1 MSKQTQQNK
10 VVFVITTTELP
21 KGVTFKV
28 KGDNAFL
35 SFRDYNGWKY
45 SIQTKVLERDGNDI
59 TLEVHDK
66 EHNIFLKAEDVDVGY
81 LKLQQVVKEVV
92 FEKNT
97 EIFGVQLKAKVI
109 KEGKMTKEEI
119 IAPAVDKEEVKVI
132 SENKQLQEDTVD
144 LTKVVNDVHEA
155 AGTLD
160 KTAKDAVVFTI
171 IEKFSDDP
179 ESPVNKLE
187 DREYPLEEVIE
198 ILSFAN
204 KYWDI
209 PRIGSCEPEQD
220 LSGHVV
226 DLVRDGVYTKVQV
239 VALLQKELN
248 SQGIF
253 LDEAEKTTNQ
263 VIEWVKEN
271 PGKTVGIVAGAAA
284 VYAGLA
290 FLAEKFLGGSDE

>member
-1 MSKQTQQNK
+1 MSKQTQQEK

-21 KGVTFKV
+21 KGVTFKM
-28 KGDNAFL
+28 KGNNAFL
-35 SFRDYNGWKY
+35 LFRDYNGWKY
-45 SIQTKVLERDGNDI
+45 SVQAKILERDGDDI

-66 EHNIFLKAEDVDVGY
+66 EHAIFLKAEDVNIGY
-81 LKLQQVVKEVV
+81 FKMSKVV

-119 IAPAVDKEEVKVI
+119 IAPAVDKEEVKAVLKEQVEDSTDVVDVVKDSAVI
-132 SENKQLQEDTVD
+132 
-144 LTKVVNDVHEA
+144 
-155 AGTLD
+155 
-160 KTAKDAVVFTI
+160 TI
-171 IEKFSDDP
+171 INNFSTDP

-187 DREYPLEEVIE
+187 DRKYPLNEVIE

-209 PRIGSCEPEQD
+209 PRIGACEPEQD

-253 LDEAEKTTNQ
+253 LDDAEKTTNQ

-271 PGKTVGIVAGAAA
+271 PGKTVGIVAGTAA
-284 VYAGLA
+284 VLAGLA
-290 FLAEKFLGGSDE
+290 FLGEKFLGGSDE

>member
-1 MSKQTQQNK
+1 MKKQTNEK

-21 KGVTFKV
+21 KGVTFKM
-28 KGDNAFL
+28 KGSNAFL

-45 SIQTKVLERDGNDI
+45 SIQTRILDREGDDI

-66 EHNIFLKAEDVDVGY
+66 EHSIFLKAEDVDIGY

-92 FEKNT
+92 WEKNT

-119 IAPAVDKEEVKVI
+119 TAGSVSKEEASAVVEAVV
-132 SENKQLQEDTVD
+132 ENKQQEDTSNVA
-144 LTKVVNDVHEA
+144 EA
-155 AGTLD
+155 VKD
-160 KTAKDAVVFTI
+160 TAIITI
-171 IEKFSDDP
+171 INSFSTDP

-187 DREYPLEEVIE
+187 DRKYPLNEVIE

-209 PRIGSCEPEQD
+209 PRIGACEPEQD
-220 LSGHVV
+220 LSDHVV

-248 SQGIF
+248 SEGIF
-253 LDEAEKTTNQ
+253 LDEAEKTTNK

-271 PGKTVGIVAGAAA
+271 PGKTAGIVAGAAA
-284 VYAGLA
+284 VFAGLA
-290 FLAEKFLGGSDE
+290 LLGEKFLGGSDE

>member
-1 MSKQTQQNK
+1 MSKQTQQEK

-21 KGVTFKV
+21 KGVTFKM

-45 SIQTKVLERDGNDI
+45 SIQTKVLERDGDDV

-92 FEKNT
+92 WEKNT

-119 IAPAVDKEEVKVI
+119 IAPAVDKEEVKAVLKEQVEDSTNVVDVVKDSAVI
-132 SENKQLQEDTVD
+132 
-144 LTKVVNDVHEA
+144 
-155 AGTLD
+155 
-160 KTAKDAVVFTI
+160 TI
-171 IEKFSDDP
+171 INSFSTDP

-187 DREYPLEEVIE
+187 DRKYPLNEVIE
-198 ILSFAN
+198 ILSFAS

-209 PRIGSCEPEQD
+209 PRIGACEPEQD

-284 VYAGLA
+284 LLAGLA
-290 FLAEKFLGGSDE
+290 FLGEKFLGGSDE

>member
-1 MSKQTQQNK
+1 MSKQAKQEK

-21 KGVTFKV
+21 KGVTFKT

-45 SIQTKVLERDGNDI
+45 SIQTKVLERDGEDI

-66 EHNIFLKAEDVDVGY
+66 EHNIFLKAEDVDIGY

-92 FEKNT
+92 FEKET

-109 KEGKMTKEEI
+109 KEGKVTEKEI
-119 IAPAVDKEEVKVI
+119 IAPAVTEEEVKAVLKEQVEDSTDVVDVVKDSAVI
-132 SENKQLQEDTVD
+132 
-144 LTKVVNDVHEA
+144 
-155 AGTLD
+155 
-160 KTAKDAVVFTI
+160 TI
-171 IEKFSDDP
+171 INNFSTDP

-187 DREYPLEEVIE
+187 DRKYPLNEVIE

-209 PRIGSCEPEQD
+209 PRIGACEPEQD
-220 LSGHVV
+220 LSSHVV
-226 DLVRDGVYTKVQV
+226 DLVRGGVYTKVQV

-253 LDEAEKTTNQ
+253 LDEGEKTTNQ

-271 PGKTVGIVAGAAA
+271 PGKTAGIVAGAAA

>member
-1 MSKQTQQNK
+1 MGNKTKQNK
-10 VVFVITTTELP
+10 VVFVITATELP
-21 KGVTFKV
+21 KGVTFKM

-45 SIQTKVLERDGNDI
+45 SIQTKVLERDGDDV

-66 EHNIFLKAEDVDVGY
+66 EHSIFLKAEDVDIGY

-119 IAPAVDKEEVKVI
+119 IAPAVDKEEVKAVLKEQVEDSTDVVDVVKDSAVI
-132 SENKQLQEDTVD
+132 
-144 LTKVVNDVHEA
+144 
-155 AGTLD
+155 
-160 KTAKDAVVFTI
+160 TI
-171 IEKFSDDP
+171 INNFSTDP

-187 DREYPLEEVIE
+187 DRKYPLNEVIE

-209 PRIGSCEPEQD
+209 PRIGACEPEQD

>member
-1 MSKQTQQNK
+1 MTKQTKQEK

-21 KGVTFKV
+21 KGVTFKM
-28 KGDNAFL
+28 KGNNAFL
-35 SFRDYNGWKY
+35 LFRDYNGWKY
-45 SIQTKVLERDGNDI
+45 SVQAKILERDGDDI

-66 EHNIFLKAEDVDVGY
+66 EHAIFLKAEDVNIGY
-81 LKLQQVVKEVV
+81 FKMSKVV

-109 KEGKMTKEEI
+109 KEGKMTDKQI
-119 IAPAVDKEEVKVI
+119 IAPAVTEEEVKAVLKEQVEDSTDLVDVVKDSAVI
-132 SENKQLQEDTVD
+132 
-144 LTKVVNDVHEA
+144 
-155 AGTLD
+155 
-160 KTAKDAVVFTI
+160 TI
-171 IEKFSDDP
+171 INNFSADP

-187 DREYPLEEVIE
+187 DRKYPLNEVIE

-209 PRIGSCEPEQD
+209 PHIGACEPEQD
-220 LSGHVV
+220 LSGYVV

-248 SQGIF
+248 SKGIF
-253 LDEAEKTTNQ
+253 LDEGEKTTNQ

-271 PGKTVGIVAGAAA
+271 PGKTAGIVAGTAA
-284 VYAGLA
+284 VLAGLA
-290 FLAEKFLGGSDE
+290 FLGEKFLGGSDE

>member
-1 MSKQTQQNK
+1 MEKQTKNK
-10 VVFVITTTELP
+10 VVFVVTTTELP
-21 KGVTFKV
+21 KGVTFKM
-28 KGDNAFL
+28 KGSTAFL

-45 SIQTKVLERDGNDI
+45 SVQTNILDREGDDV

-66 EHNIFLKAEDVDVGY
+66 EHAIFLKAEDVDIGY

-92 FEKNT
+92 WEKNT

-119 IAPAVDKEEVKVI
+119 TAPAVDKEEVKAVL
-132 SENKQLQEDTVD
+132 NKQVEDSTDVVD
-144 LTKVVNDVHEA
+144 VV
-155 AGTLD
+155 
-160 KTAKDAVVFTI
+160 KDTTI
-171 IEKFSDDP
+171 IAIINNFSTDP

-187 DREYPLEEVIE
+187 DRKYPLNEVIE

-209 PRIGSCEPEQD
+209 PRIGACEPEQD
-220 LSGHVV
+220 LSDHVV

-248 SQGIF
+248 SEGIF
-253 LDEAEKTTNQ
+253 LDEPEKITNK
-263 VIEWVKEN
+263 VVEWVKEN
-271 PGKTVGIVAGAAA
+271 PGKTAGIVAGAAA
-284 VYAGLA
+284 VFAGLA
-290 FLAEKFLGGSDE
+290 LLGEKFLGGSDE

>member
-1 MSKQTQQNK
+1 MGNKTKQNK

-21 KGVTFKV
+21 KGVTFKM

-45 SIQTKVLERDGNDI
+45 SIQTKVLERDGDDI

-119 IAPAVDKEEVKVI
+119 IAPAVDKEEVKAVLKEQVEDSTDIVDVVKDSAVI
-132 SENKQLQEDTVD
+132 
-144 LTKVVNDVHEA
+144 
-155 AGTLD
+155 
-160 KTAKDAVVFTI
+160 TI
-171 IEKFSDDP
+171 INNFSTDP

-187 DREYPLEEVIE
+187 DRKYPLNEVIE

-209 PRIGSCEPEQD
+209 PRIGACEPEQD

-263 VIEWVKEN
+263 IIEWVKEN
-271 PGKTVGIVAGAAA
+271 PGKTAGIVAGTAA
-284 VYAGLA
+284 VLAGLA
-290 FLAEKFLGGSDE
+290 FLGEKFLGGSDE

>member
-1 MSKQTQQNK
+1 MSKQTQQEK

-21 KGVTFKV
+21 KGVTFKM
-28 KGDNAFL
+28 KGNNAFL
-35 SFRDYNGWKY
+35 LFRDYNGWKY
-45 SIQTKVLERDGNDI
+45 SVQAKILERDGDDI

-66 EHNIFLKAEDVDVGY
+66 EHAIFLKAEDVNIGY
-81 LKLQQVVKEVV
+81 FKMSKVV

-109 KEGKMTKEEI
+109 KEGKMTDKQI
-119 IAPAVDKEEVKVI
+119 IAPAVTEEEVKAVLKEQVEDSTDVADVVKDSAVI
-132 SENKQLQEDTVD
+132 
-144 LTKVVNDVHEA
+144 
-155 AGTLD
+155 
-160 KTAKDAVVFTI
+160 TI
-171 IEKFSDDP
+171 INNFSTDP

-187 DREYPLEEVIE
+187 DRKYPLNEVIE

-209 PRIGSCEPEQD
+209 PRIGACEPEQD

-248 SQGIF
+248 SEGIF
-253 LDEAEKTTNQ
+253 LDEGEKTTNK

-271 PGKTVGIVAGAAA
+271 PGKTAGIVAGTAA
-284 VYAGLA
+284 VLAGLA
-290 FLAEKFLGGSDE
+290 FLGEKFLGGYDE

>member
-1 MSKQTQQNK
+1 MEKQIKNK
-10 VVFVITTTELP
+10 VVFVVTTTELP
-21 KGVTFKV
+21 KGVTFKT
-28 KGDNAFL
+28 KGSHAFL

-45 SIQTKVLERDGNDI
+45 SIQTNILERDGNDV

-66 EHNIFLKAEDVDVGY
+66 EHSIFLKAEDVDIGY

-92 FEKNT
+92 FEKEA

-119 IAPAVDKEEVKVI
+119 TAPAVSEEEVKAIV
-132 SENKQLQEDTVD
+132 ENKQLQEDSTN
-144 LTKVVNDVHEA
+144 VVEA
-155 AGTLD
+155 VKD
-160 KTAKDAVVFTI
+160 TAI
-171 IEKFSDDP
+171 IAIINSFSTDP

-220 LSGHVV
+220 LSDHVV
-226 DLVRDGVYTKVQV
+226 DLVRGGVYTKVQV

-248 SQGIF
+248 SEGIF
-253 LDEAEKTTNQ
+253 LDEPEKHVNK
-263 VIEWVKEN
+263 VIEWVKDN
-271 PGKTVGIVAGAAA
+271 PGKTAGIVAGAAA
-284 VYAGLA
+284 VFAGLA
-290 FLAEKFLGGSDE
+290 LLGEKFLGGSNE

>member
-1 MSKQTQQNK
+1 MAKQTKQEK
-10 VVFVITTTELP
+10 VVFIITVTELP

-28 KGDNAFL
+28 KGSNAFL

-45 SIQTKVLERDGNDI
+45 SIQTKILEREGDDI

-66 EHNIFLKAEDVDVGY
+66 EHSIFLKAEDMDIGY
-81 LKLQQVVKEVV
+81 FKMSKVV
-92 FEKNT
+92 FEKET

-119 IAPAVDKEEVKVI
+119 TAPAVEKEEVKAVLNKLVEDSTDVVDVVKDSAVI
-132 SENKQLQEDTVD
+132 
-144 LTKVVNDVHEA
+144 
-155 AGTLD
+155 
-160 KTAKDAVVFTI
+160 TI
-171 IEKFSDDP
+171 INNFSTDP

-187 DREYPLEEVIE
+187 DRKYPLNEVIE

-209 PRIGSCEPEQD
+209 PRIGACEPEQD

>member
-1 MSKQTQQNK
+1 MAKQTKQEK
-10 VVFVITTTELP
+10 VVFIITVTELP

-28 KGDNAFL
+28 KGSNAFL

-45 SIQTKVLERDGNDI
+45 SIQTKIIEREGDDI

-66 EHNIFLKAEDVDVGY
+66 EHSIFLKAEDMDIGY
-81 LKLQQVVKEVV
+81 FKISKVV
-92 FEKNT
+92 FEKET

-109 KEGKMTKEEI
+109 KEGKVTEKEI
-119 IAPAVDKEEVKVI
+119 IAPAVTEEEVKAVLKEQVEDSTDVVDVVKDSAVI
-132 SENKQLQEDTVD
+132 
-144 LTKVVNDVHEA
+144 
-155 AGTLD
+155 
-160 KTAKDAVVFTI
+160 TI
-171 IEKFSDDP
+171 INNFSTDQ

-187 DREYPLEEVIE
+187 DRKYPLNEVIE

-209 PRIGSCEPEQD
+209 PRIGACEPEQD

>member
-1 MSKQTQQNK
+1 MAKQTKQEK
-10 VVFVITTTELP
+10 VVFIITVTELP

-28 KGDNAFL
+28 KGSNAFL

-45 SIQTKVLERDGNDI
+45 SIQTKILEREGDDI

-66 EHNIFLKAEDVDVGY
+66 EHSIFLKAEDMDIGY
-81 LKLQQVVKEVV
+81 FKMSKVV
-92 FEKNT
+92 FEKET

-119 IAPAVDKEEVKVI
+119 TAPAVEKEEVKAVLNKLVEDSTDVVDVVKDSAVI
-132 SENKQLQEDTVD
+132 
-144 LTKVVNDVHEA
+144 
-155 AGTLD
+155 
-160 KTAKDAVVFTI
+160 TI
-171 IEKFSDDP
+171 INNFSTDP

-187 DREYPLEEVIE
+187 DRKYPLNEVIE
-198 ILSFAN
+198 ILSFAS

-209 PRIGSCEPEQD
+209 PRIGACEPEQD

-271 PGKTVGIVAGAAA
+271 PGKTAGIVAGTAALL
-284 VYAGLA
+284 AGLA

>member
-1 MSKQTQQNK
+1 MGNKTKQNK
-10 VVFVITTTELP
+10 VVFVITATELP

-28 KGDNAFL
+28 KGSNAFL

-45 SIQTKVLERDGNDI
+45 SIQAKIIEREGDDI

-66 EHNIFLKAEDVDVGY
+66 EHSIFLKAEDMDIGY
-81 LKLQQVVKEVV
+81 FKMSKVV
-92 FEKNT
+92 FEKNA

-109 KEGKMTKEEI
+109 KEGKMTDKQI
-119 IAPAVDKEEVKVI
+119 IAPAVTEEEVKAVLK
-132 SENKQLQEDTVD
+132 EQVEDSTNVVD
-144 LTKVVNDVHEA
+144 V
-155 AGTLD
+155 
-160 KTAKDAVVFTI
+160 AKDSAVITI
-171 IEKFSDDP
+171 INNFSTDP

-187 DREYPLEEVIE
+187 DRKYPLNEVIE

-204 KYWDI
+204 RYWDI

-271 PGKTVGIVAGAAA
+271 PGKTAGIVAGTAALL
-284 VYAGLA
+284 AGLA
-290 FLAEKFLGGSDE
+290 FLGEKFLGGSDE

>member
-1 MSKQTQQNK
+1 MSKQTKREK
-10 VVFVITTTELP
+10 VVFIITTTELP

-28 KGDNAFL
+28 KGSNAFL

-45 SIQTKVLERDGNDI
+45 SIQTKILEREGDDI

-66 EHNIFLKAEDVDVGY
+66 EHSIFLKAEDMDIGY
-81 LKLQQVVKEVV
+81 FKMSKVV
-92 FEKNT
+92 FEKET

-109 KEGKMTKEEI
+109 KEGKVTDKQI
-119 IAPAVDKEEVKVI
+119 IAPAVTEEEVKAVLKEQVEDSTDVADVI
-132 SENKQLQEDTVD
+132 
-144 LTKVVNDVHEA
+144 
-155 AGTLD
+155 
-160 KTAKDAVVFTI
+160 KDSAVITI
-171 IEKFSDDP
+171 INNFSTDP

-187 DREYPLEEVIE
+187 DRKYPLNEVIE

-209 PRIGSCEPEQD
+209 PRIGACEPEQD

-248 SQGIF
+248 SEGIF
-253 LDEAEKTTNQ
+253 LDEGEKTTNK

-271 PGKTVGIVAGAAA
+271 PGKTAGIVAGTAA
-284 VYAGLA
+284 VLAGLA
-290 FLAEKFLGGSDE
+290 FLGEKFLGGSDE

>member
-1 MSKQTQQNK
+1 MAKQTKQNK
-10 VVFVITTTELP
+10 VVFVITATELP

-28 KGDNAFL
+28 KGSNAFL

-45 SIQTKVLERDGNDI
+45 SIQAKILEREGDDI

-66 EHNIFLKAEDVDVGY
+66 EHSIFLKAEDMDIGY
-81 LKLQQVVKEVV
+81 FKMSKVV
-92 FEKNT
+92 FEKET

-109 KEGKMTKEEI
+109 KEGKVTDKQI
-119 IAPAVDKEEVKVI
+119 IAPAVAEEEVKAVLK
-132 SENKQLQEDTVD
+132 EQVEDSTDVVD
-144 LTKVVNDVHEA
+144 VVKDSA
-155 AGTLD
+155 AI
-160 KTAKDAVVFTI
+160 TI
-171 IEKFSDDP
+171 INNFSTDP

-187 DREYPLEEVIE
+187 DRKYPLNEVIE

-209 PRIGSCEPEQD
+209 PRIGACEPEQD

-248 SQGIF
+248 SKGIF
-253 LDEAEKTTNQ
+253 LDEGEKTTNQ

>member
-1 MSKQTQQNK
+1 MAKQTKQEK
-10 VVFVITTTELP
+10 VVFIITVTELP

-28 KGDNAFL
+28 KGSNAFL

-45 SIQTKVLERDGNDI
+45 SIQAKILEREGDDI

-66 EHNIFLKAEDVDVGY
+66 EHSIFLKAEDMDIGY
-81 LKLQQVVKEVV
+81 FKMSKVV
-92 FEKNT
+92 FEKET

-109 KEGKMTKEEI
+109 KEGKVTEKEI
-119 IAPAVDKEEVKVI
+119 IAPAVTEEEVKAVLKEQVEDSTDVVDVVKDSAVI
-132 SENKQLQEDTVD
+132 
-144 LTKVVNDVHEA
+144 
-155 AGTLD
+155 
-160 KTAKDAVVFTI
+160 TI
-171 IEKFSDDP
+171 INNFSTDP
-179 ESPVNKLE
+179 DSPVNRLE
-187 DREYPLEEVIE
+187 DRKYPLNEVIE

-209 PRIGSCEPEQD
+209 PRIGACEPEQD

-271 PGKTVGIVAGAAA
+271 PGKTAGIVAGAAA

>member
-1 MSKQTQQNK
+1 MAKQKQNK

-21 KGVTFKV
+21 KGVTFKL
-28 KGDNAFL
+28 KGSNAFL

-45 SIQTKVLERDGNDI
+45 SVQTNVLEREGDDV

-66 EHNIFLKAEDVDVGY
+66 EHPIFLKAEDVDIGY
-81 LKLQQVVKEVV
+81 LKLIQVV
-92 FEKNT
+92 FEKET
-97 EIFGVQLKAKVI
+97 EIFGIQLKGKVI

-119 IAPAVDKEEVKVI
+119 TAPAVSEEEVKAIV
-132 SENKQLQEDTVD
+132 ENKQLQEDSTN
-144 LTKVVNDVHEA
+144 VVEA
-155 AGTLD
+155 VKD
-160 KTAKDAVVFTI
+160 TAI
-171 IEKFSDDP
+171 IAIINSFSTDP

-220 LSGHVV
+220 LSDHVV

-248 SQGIF
+248 SEGIF
-253 LDEAEKTTNQ
+253 LDEPEKHVNK
-263 VIEWVKEN
+263 VVEWVKEN
-271 PGKTVGIVAGAAA
+271 PGKTAGIVAGAAA
-284 VYAGLA
+284 VFAGLA
-290 FLAEKFLGGSDE
+290 LLGEKFLGGSNE

>member
-1 MSKQTQQNK
+1 MAKQTKQNK

-21 KGVTFKV
+21 KGVTFKL
-28 KGDNAFL
+28 KGSNAFL

-45 SIQTKVLERDGNDI
+45 SVQTNVLEREGDDV

-66 EHNIFLKAEDVDVGY
+66 EHPIFLKAEDVDIGY
-81 LKLQQVVKEVV
+81 LKLIQVV
-92 FEKNT
+92 FEKET
-97 EIFGVQLKAKVI
+97 EIFGIQLKGKVI

-119 IAPAVDKEEVKVI
+119 TAPAVSEEEVKAIV
-132 SENKQLQEDTVD
+132 ENKQLQEDSTN
-144 LTKVVNDVHEA
+144 VVEA
-155 AGTLD
+155 VKD
-160 KTAKDAVVFTI
+160 TAI
-171 IEKFSDDP
+171 IAIINKFSDDP

-220 LSGHVV
+220 LSDHVV
-226 DLVRDGVYTKVQV
+226 DLVRDGVYSKVQV

-248 SQGIF
+248 SEGIF
-253 LDEAEKTTNQ
+253 LDEPEKHVNK
-263 VIEWVKEN
+263 VIEWVKDN
-271 PGKTVGIVAGAAA
+271 PGKTAGIVAGTVA
-284 VYAGLA
+284 VLAGLA
-290 FLAEKFLGGSDE
+290 LLGEKFLGGSDE

>member
-1 MSKQTQQNK
+1 MAKQTKQEK
-10 VVFVITTTELP
+10 VVFIITVTELP

-28 KGDNAFL
+28 KGSNAFL

-45 SIQTKVLERDGNDI
+45 SIQTKIIEREGDDI
-59 TLEVHDK
+59 TLEVHGK
-66 EHNIFLKAEDVDVGY
+66 EHSIFLKAEDMDIGY
-81 LKLQQVVKEVV
+81 FKISKVV
-92 FEKNT
+92 FEKET

-109 KEGKMTKEEI
+109 KEGKVTEKEI
-119 IAPAVDKEEVKVI
+119 IAPAVAEEEVKAVLKEQVEDSTNVVDVI
-132 SENKQLQEDTVD
+132 
-144 LTKVVNDVHEA
+144 
-155 AGTLD
+155 
-160 KTAKDAVVFTI
+160 KDSAVITI
-171 IEKFSDDP
+171 INNFSTDP

-187 DREYPLEEVIE
+187 DRKYPLNEVIE

-209 PRIGSCEPEQD
+209 PRIGACEPEQD
-220 LSGHVV
+220 LSDYVV

-253 LDEAEKTTNQ
+253 LDEGEKTTNQ

-271 PGKTVGIVAGAAA
+271 PGKTAGIVAGAAP

>member
-1 MSKQTQQNK
+1 MKKQTNQK
-10 VVFVITTTELP
+10 VVFVVTTTELP
-21 KGVTFKV
+21 KGVTFKL
-28 KGDNAFL
+28 KGSNAFL

-45 SIQTKVLERDGNDI
+45 SVQTNVLEREGDDV

-66 EHNIFLKAEDVDVGY
+66 EHAIFLKAEDVDIGY
-81 LKLQQVVKEVV
+81 LKLQQVVTEVV
-92 FEKNT
+92 FEKEA

-119 IAPAVDKEEVKVI
+119 TAPAVSEEEVKAIV
-132 SENKQLQEDTVD
+132 ENKQLQEDSTN
-144 LTKVVNDVHEA
+144 VVEA
-155 AGTLD
+155 VKD
-160 KTAKDAVVFTI
+160 TAI
-171 IEKFSDDP
+171 IAIINSFSTDP

-220 LSGHVV
+220 LSDHVV
-226 DLVRDGVYTKVQV
+226 DLVRGGVYTKAQV

-248 SQGIF
+248 SEGIF
-253 LDEAEKTTNQ
+253 LDEPEKHVNK
-263 VIEWVKEN
+263 VIEWVKDN
-271 PGKTVGIVAGAAA
+271 PGKTAGIVAGAAA
-284 VYAGLA
+284 VFAGLA
-290 FLAEKFLGGSDE
+290 LLGEKFLGGSNE

>member
-1 MSKQTQQNK
+1 MAKQTKQEK
-10 VVFVITTTELP
+10 VVFIITTTELP

-28 KGDNAFL
+28 KGSNAFL

-45 SIQTKVLERDGNDI
+45 SIQTKIIEREGDDI

-66 EHNIFLKAEDVDVGY
+66 EHSIFLKAEDMDIGY
-81 LKLQQVVKEVV
+81 FKISKVV
-92 FEKNT
+92 FEKET

-109 KEGKMTKEEI
+109 KEGKVTEKEI
-119 IAPAVDKEEVKVI
+119 IAPAVAEEEVKAVLKEQVEDSTDVVDVVKDSAVI
-132 SENKQLQEDTVD
+132 
-144 LTKVVNDVHEA
+144 
-155 AGTLD
+155 
-160 KTAKDAVVFTI
+160 TI
-171 IEKFSDDP
+171 INNFSTDP

-187 DREYPLEEVIE
+187 DRKYPLNEVIE

-209 PRIGSCEPEQD
+209 PRIGACEPEQD

-248 SQGIF
+248 SKGIF
-253 LDEAEKTTNQ
+253 LDEGEKTTNK

-271 PGKTVGIVAGAAA
+271 PGKTAGIVAGTAA
-284 VYAGLA
+284 VLAGLA
-290 FLAEKFLGGSDE
+290 LLGEKFLGGSNE

>member
-1 MSKQTQQNK
+1 MAKQTKREK
-10 VVFVITTTELP
+10 VVFIITTTELP

-28 KGDNAFL
+28 KGSNAFL

-45 SIQTKVLERDGNDI
+45 SIQTKIIEREGDDI

-66 EHNIFLKAEDVDVGY
+66 EHSIFLKAEDMDIGY
-81 LKLQQVVKEVV
+81 FKMSKVV
-92 FEKNT
+92 FEKET

-119 IAPAVDKEEVKVI
+119 TAPAVDKEEVKAVL
-132 SENKQLQEDTVD
+132 NKQVEDSTDVVD
-144 LTKVVNDVHEA
+144 VVKD
-155 AGTLD
+155 
-160 KTAKDAVVFTI
+160 TAI
-171 IEKFSDDP
+171 IAIINNFSTDP

-187 DREYPLEEVIE
+187 DRKYPLKEVIE

-209 PRIGSCEPEQD
+209 PRIGACEPEQD
-220 LSGHVV
+220 LSDHVV

-248 SQGIF
+248 SEGIF
-253 LDEAEKTTNQ
+253 LDEPEKITNK
-263 VIEWVKEN
+263 VVEWVKEN
-271 PGKTVGIVAGAAA
+271 PGKTAGIVAGAAA
-284 VYAGLA
+284 VFAGLA
-290 FLAEKFLGGSDE
+290 LLGEKFLGGSDE

>member
-1 MSKQTQQNK
+1 MSKQTQQEK

-21 KGVTFKV
+21 KGVTFKM
-28 KGDNAFL
+28 KGNNAFL
-35 SFRDYNGWKY
+35 LFRDYNGWKY
-45 SIQTKVLERDGNDI
+45 SVQAKILERDGDDI

-66 EHNIFLKAEDVDVGY
+66 EHAIFLKAEDVNIGY
-81 LKLQQVVKEVV
+81 FKMSKVV

-109 KEGKMTKEEI
+109 KEGKMTDKQI
-119 IAPAVDKEEVKVI
+119 IAPAVTEEEVKAVLKEQVEDSTDVADVVKDSAVI
-132 SENKQLQEDTVD
+132 
-144 LTKVVNDVHEA
+144 
-155 AGTLD
+155 
-160 KTAKDAVVFTI
+160 TI
-171 IEKFSDDP
+171 INNFSTDP

-187 DREYPLEEVIE
+187 DRKYPLNEVIE

-209 PRIGSCEPEQD
+209 PRIGACEPEQD

-253 LDEAEKTTNQ
+253 LDEAEKTTNK

-271 PGKTVGIVAGAAA
+271 PGKTAGIVAGTAA
-284 VYAGLA
+284 VLAGLA
-290 FLAEKFLGGSDE
+290 FLGEKFLGGSDE

>member
-1 MSKQTQQNK
+1 MGNKRQQNK

-21 KGVTFKV
+21 KGVTFKM

-45 SIQTKVLERDGNDI
+45 SIQTKVLESDGDDI

-119 IAPAVDKEEVKVI
+119 IAPAVAEEEVKAVLKEQVVDSADVVDVVKDSAVI
-132 SENKQLQEDTVD
+132 
-144 LTKVVNDVHEA
+144 
-155 AGTLD
+155 
-160 KTAKDAVVFTI
+160 TI
-171 IEKFSDDP
+171 INNFSTDP
-179 ESPVNKLE
+179 DSPVNRLE
-187 DREYPLEEVIE
+187 DRKYPLNEVIK

-209 PRIGSCEPEQD
+209 PRIGACEPEQD

-271 PGKTVGIVAGAAA
+271 PGKTAGIVAGAAA

>member
-1 MSKQTQQNK
+1 MGNKTKQNK
-10 VVFVITTTELP
+10 VVFVITATELP
-21 KGVTFKV
+21 KGVTFKM

-45 SIQTKVLERDGNDI
+45 SIQAKILEREGDDI

-66 EHNIFLKAEDVDVGY
+66 EHSIFLKAEDMDIGY
-81 LKLQQVVKEVV
+81 FKMSKVV
-92 FEKNT
+92 FEKET

-109 KEGKMTKEEI
+109 KEGKVTDKQI
-119 IAPAVDKEEVKVI
+119 IAPAVTEEEVKAVLKEQVEDSTDVVDVVKDSAVI
-132 SENKQLQEDTVD
+132 
-144 LTKVVNDVHEA
+144 
-155 AGTLD
+155 
-160 KTAKDAVVFTI
+160 TI
-171 IEKFSDDP
+171 INNFSTNP

-187 DREYPLEEVIE
+187 DRKYPLNEVIE
-198 ILSFAN
+198 ILSFAS

-209 PRIGSCEPEQD
+209 PRIGACEPEQD

>member
-1 MSKQTQQNK
+1 MAKQTKQNK

-21 KGVTFKV
+21 KGVTFKL
-28 KGDNAFL
+28 KGSNAFL

-45 SIQTKVLERDGNDI
+45 SVQTNVLEREGDDV

-66 EHNIFLKAEDVDVGY
+66 EHPIFLKAEDVDIGY
-81 LKLQQVVKEVV
+81 LKLIQVV
-92 FEKNT
+92 FEKET
-97 EIFGVQLKAKVI
+97 EIFGIQLKGKVI

-119 IAPAVDKEEVKVI
+119 TAPAVDKEEVKAILNEQV
-132 SENKQLQEDTVD
+132 EDSTN
-144 LTKVVNDVHEA
+144 VVEA
-155 AGTLD
+155 VKD
-160 KTAKDAVVFTI
+160 TAI
-171 IEKFSDDP
+171 IAIINNFSTDP

-220 LSGHVV
+220 LSDHVV

-248 SQGIF
+248 SEGIF
-253 LDEAEKTTNQ
+253 LDEPEKHVNK
-263 VIEWVKEN
+263 VVEWVKDN

-284 VYAGLA
+284 VFAGLA
-290 FLAEKFLGGSDE
+290 LLGEKFLGGSNE

>member
-1 MSKQTQQNK
+1 MAKQTKQNK

-21 KGVTFKV
+21 KGVTFKL
-28 KGDNAFL
+28 KGSNAFL

-45 SIQTKVLERDGNDI
+45 SVQTNVLEREGDDV

-66 EHNIFLKAEDVDVGY
+66 EHPIFLKAEDVDIGY
-81 LKLQQVVKEVV
+81 LKLQQVVTEVV
-92 FEKNT
+92 FEKET
-97 EIFGVQLKAKVI
+97 EIFGIQLKGKVI

-119 IAPAVDKEEVKVI
+119 TAPAVSEEEVKAIV
-132 SENKQLQEDTVD
+132 ENKQLQEDSTNVA
-144 LTKVVNDVHEA
+144 EA
-155 AGTLD
+155 VKD
-160 KTAKDAVVFTI
+160 TAI
-171 IEKFSDDP
+171 IAIINSFSTDP

-220 LSGHVV
+220 LSKYVV
-226 DLVRDGVYTKVQV
+226 DLVRGGVYTKAQV

-248 SQGIF
+248 SEGIF
-253 LDEAEKTTNQ
+253 LDEPEKHVNK
-263 VIEWVKEN
+263 VVEWVKEN
-271 PGKTVGIVAGAAA
+271 PGKTAGIVAGAAA
-284 VYAGLA
+284 VFAGLA
-290 FLAEKFLGGSDE
+290 LLGEKFLGGSNE

>member
-1 MSKQTQQNK
+1 MSKQTKREK
-10 VVFVITTTELP
+10 VVFIITTTELP

-28 KGDNAFL
+28 KGSNAFL

-45 SIQTKVLERDGNDI
+45 SIQTKILEREGDDI

-66 EHNIFLKAEDVDVGY
+66 EHSIFLKAEDMDIGY
-81 LKLQQVVKEVV
+81 FKMSKVV
-92 FEKNT
+92 FEKET

-109 KEGKMTKEEI
+109 KEGKVTEKEI
-119 IAPAVDKEEVKVI
+119 IAPAVTEEEVKAVLKEQVEDSTDVVDVVKDSAVI
-132 SENKQLQEDTVD
+132 
-144 LTKVVNDVHEA
+144 
-155 AGTLD
+155 
-160 KTAKDAVVFTI
+160 TI
-171 IEKFSDDP
+171 INNFSTDP
-179 ESPVNKLE
+179 ESPVNRLE
-187 DREYPLEEVIE
+187 DRKYPLNEVIE

-209 PRIGSCEPEQD
+209 PRIGACEPEQD

-248 SQGIF
+248 SEGIF
-253 LDEAEKTTNQ
+253 LDEGEKTTNK

-271 PGKTVGIVAGAAA
+271 PGKTAGIVAGTAA
-284 VYAGLA
+284 VLAGLA
-290 FLAEKFLGGSDE
+290 LLGEKFLGGSNE

>member
-1 MSKQTQQNK
+1 MAKQTKQEK
-10 VVFVITTTELP
+10 VVFIITVTELP

-28 KGDNAFL
+28 KGSNAFL

-45 SIQTKVLERDGNDI
+45 SIQTKIIEREGDDI

-66 EHNIFLKAEDVDVGY
+66 EHSIFLKAEDMDIGY
-81 LKLQQVVKEVV
+81 FKMSKVV
-92 FEKNT
+92 FEKET

-109 KEGKMTKEEI
+109 KEGKVTEKEI
-119 IAPAVDKEEVKVI
+119 IAPAVTEEEVKAVLKEQVEDSTNVVDVI
-132 SENKQLQEDTVD
+132 
-144 LTKVVNDVHEA
+144 
-155 AGTLD
+155 
-160 KTAKDAVVFTI
+160 KDSAVITI
-171 IEKFSDDP
+171 INNFSTDP

-187 DREYPLEEVIE
+187 DRKYPLNEVIE

-209 PRIGSCEPEQD
+209 PRIGACEPEQD

-271 PGKTVGIVAGAAA
+271 PGKTAGIVAGAAA

>member
-1 MSKQTQQNK
+1 MAKQTKQEK
-10 VVFVITTTELP
+10 VVFIITTTELP

-28 KGDNAFL
+28 KGSNAFL

-45 SIQTKVLERDGNDI
+45 SIQTKIIEREGDDI

-66 EHNIFLKAEDVDVGY
+66 EHSIFLKAEDMDIGY
-81 LKLQQVVKEVV
+81 FKMSKVV
-92 FEKNT
+92 FEKET

-109 KEGKMTKEEI
+109 KEGKMTEKEI
-119 IAPAVDKEEVKVI
+119 IAPAVAEEEVKAVLKEQVEDSTDVVDVVKDSAVI
-132 SENKQLQEDTVD
+132 
-144 LTKVVNDVHEA
+144 
-155 AGTLD
+155 
-160 KTAKDAVVFTI
+160 TI
-171 IEKFSDDP
+171 INNFSTDP

-187 DREYPLEEVIE
+187 DRKYPLNEVIE

-209 PRIGSCEPEQD
+209 PRIGACEPEQD

>member
-1 MSKQTQQNK
+1 MAKQTKQEK
-10 VVFVITTTELP
+10 VVFIITVTELP

-28 KGDNAFL
+28 KGSNAFL

-45 SIQTKVLERDGNDI
+45 SIQTKIIEREGDDI

-66 EHNIFLKAEDVDVGY
+66 EHSIFLKAEDMDIGY
-81 LKLQQVVKEVV
+81 FKISKVV
-92 FEKNT
+92 FEKET

-109 KEGKMTKEEI
+109 KEGKVTEKEI
-119 IAPAVDKEEVKVI
+119 IAPAVTEEEVKAVLKEQVEDSTNVVDVI
-132 SENKQLQEDTVD
+132 
-144 LTKVVNDVHEA
+144 
-155 AGTLD
+155 
-160 KTAKDAVVFTI
+160 KDSAVITI
-171 IEKFSDDP
+171 INNFSTDP

-187 DREYPLEEVIE
+187 DRKYPLNEVIE

-209 PRIGSCEPEQD
+209 PRIGACEPEQD

-253 LDEAEKTTNQ
+253 LDEGEKTTNQ

-271 PGKTVGIVAGAAA
+271 PGKTAGIVAGAAA
-284 VYAGLA
+284 AYAGLA

>member
-1 MSKQTQQNK
+1 MGNKTKQNK
-10 VVFVITTTELP
+10 VVFVITATELP
-21 KGVTFKV
+21 KGVTFKM

-45 SIQTKVLERDGNDI
+45 SIQTKVLERDGDDVI
-59 TLEVHDK
+59 LEVHDK
-66 EHNIFLKAEDVDVGY
+66 EHSIFLKAEDVDIGY

-92 FEKNT
+92 WEKNT

-119 IAPAVDKEEVKVI
+119 TAPAVDKEEVKAVLKEQVEDSTDVADVVKDSAVI
-132 SENKQLQEDTVD
+132 
-144 LTKVVNDVHEA
+144 
-155 AGTLD
+155 
-160 KTAKDAVVFTI
+160 TI
-171 IEKFSDDP
+171 INNFSTDP

-187 DREYPLEEVIE
+187 DRKYPLNEVIE

-204 KYWDI
+204 RYWDI
-209 PRIGSCEPEQD
+209 PRIGACEPEQD

-248 SQGIF
+248 SEGIF
-253 LDEAEKTTNQ
+253 LDEGEKTTNK

-271 PGKTVGIVAGAAA
+271 PGKTAGIVAGTAALL
-284 VYAGLA
+284 AGLA
-290 FLAEKFLGGSDE
+290 FLGEKFLGGSDE

>member
-1 MSKQTQQNK
+1 MEKQTKNK
-10 VVFVITTTELP
+10 VVFVVTTTELP
-21 KGVTFKV
+21 KGVTFKT
-28 KGDNAFL
+28 KGSTAFL

-45 SIQTKVLERDGNDI
+45 SVQTNILDREGDDV

-66 EHNIFLKAEDVDVGY
+66 EHAIFLKAEDVDIGY

-92 FEKNT
+92 WEKNT

-109 KEGKMTKEEI
+109 KEGKMTEKEI
-119 IAPAVDKEEVKVI
+119 IAPAVAEEEVKAVLKEQVEDSTDVVDVVKDSAVI
-132 SENKQLQEDTVD
+132 
-144 LTKVVNDVHEA
+144 
-155 AGTLD
+155 
-160 KTAKDAVVFTI
+160 TI
-171 IEKFSDDP
+171 INSFSTDP

-187 DREYPLEEVIE
+187 DRKYPLNEVIE

-209 PRIGSCEPEQD
+209 PRIGACEPEQD
-220 LSGHVV
+220 LSDHVV

-248 SQGIF
+248 SEGIF
-253 LDEAEKTTNQ
+253 LDEAEKTTNK

>member
-1 MSKQTQQNK
+1 MAKQTKQEK
-10 VVFVITTTELP
+10 VVFIITVTELP

-28 KGDNAFL
+28 KGSNAFL

-45 SIQTKVLERDGNDI
+45 SIQTKILEREGDDI

-66 EHNIFLKAEDVDVGY
+66 EHSIFLKAEDMDIGY
-81 LKLQQVVKEVV
+81 FKISKVV
-92 FEKNT
+92 FEKET

-109 KEGKMTKEEI
+109 KEGKVTEKEI
-119 IAPAVDKEEVKVI
+119 IAPAVTEEEVKAVLKEQVEDSTDVVDVVKDSAVI
-132 SENKQLQEDTVD
+132 
-144 LTKVVNDVHEA
+144 
-155 AGTLD
+155 
-160 KTAKDAVVFTI
+160 TI
-171 IEKFSDDP
+171 INNFSTDP
-179 ESPVNKLE
+179 DSPVNKLE
-187 DREYPLEEVIE
+187 DRKYPLNEVIE

-209 PRIGSCEPEQD
+209 PRIGACEPEQD

-248 SQGIF
+248 SKGIF
-253 LDEAEKTTNQ
+253 LDEAEKTTNK

-271 PGKTVGIVAGAAA
+271 PGKTAGIVAGTAA
-284 VYAGLA
+284 VLAGLA
-290 FLAEKFLGGSDE
+290 LLGEKFLGGSDE

>member
-1 MSKQTQQNK
+1 MEKQTKNK
-10 VVFVITTTELP
+10 VVFVVTTTELP
-21 KGVTFKV
+21 KGVTFKM
-28 KGDNAFL
+28 KGSTAFL

-45 SIQTKVLERDGNDI
+45 SVQTNILDREGDDV

-66 EHNIFLKAEDVDVGY
+66 EHAIFLKAEDVDIGY

-92 FEKNT
+92 WEKNT

-119 IAPAVDKEEVKVI
+119 TAPAVDKEEVKAVL
-132 SENKQLQEDTVD
+132 NKQVEDSTDVVD
-144 LTKVVNDVHEA
+144 VVKD
-155 AGTLD
+155 
-160 KTAKDAVVFTI
+160 TAI
-171 IEKFSDDP
+171 IAIINNFSTDP

-187 DREYPLEEVIE
+187 DRKYPLNEVIE

-209 PRIGSCEPEQD
+209 PRIGACEPEQD

-248 SQGIF
+248 SEGIF
-253 LDEAEKTTNQ
+253 LDEGEKTTNK

-271 PGKTVGIVAGAAA
+271 PGKTAGIVAGTAA
-284 VYAGLA
+284 VLAGLA
-290 FLAEKFLGGSDE
+290 LLGEKFLGGSDE